1 MPCYESH
8 VEKYDLFNNI
18 EEYMKYDNLEGQIGT
33 TDSYNINCNF
43 IRENYVE
50 YNYAEHIPKL
60 TDMCKKFVYL
70 VESLL
75 NKYQEHVPYN
85 ECDIDYLN
93 YWLNNE
99 LTSIAPDKICKKSF
113 YKNMLSKN
121 NTNHML
127 RKLNGKILDIEEN
140 VLKDMNVLYML
151 YKYFK
156 EIKEIISNGNSNK
169 EDIIEHANKCVG
181 EYKKFIQRCTEY
193 KTNFCKALKIF
204 KDKYEE
210 INLCDYNLD
219 KWKNE
224 KLPALTAEGNAL
236 VKVCTPSVKRVEEAL
251 LEDRETII
259 GSVADPSHIDTKT
272 ITISVVATSG
282 ISFIFFILYKFTSF
296 GQFLSYRMNNDEN
309 VWENMDEKMNNLSY
323 TSDYEHINSE
333 KTPYNI
339 AYNSA

>member
-1 MPCYESH
+1 
-8 VEKYDLFNNI
+8 
-18 EEYMKYDNLEGQIGT
+18 MKYDNLEGQIGI

-169 EDIIEHANKCVG
+169 EDIIDYANKCVE
-181 EYKKFIQRCTEY
+181 EYKKFKQKCPEY
-193 KTNFCKALKIF
+193 QTNFCKTLKIF
-204 KDKYEE
+204 KDKYVE
-210 INLCDYNLD
+210 IDLCKYNL
-219 KWKNE
+219 KRWTKNKLPSLTGEDDILVEICSSSQKAIKE
-224 KLPALTAEGNAL
+224 KLAHEHSEISEDLQIAPNID
-236 VKVCTPSVKRVEEAL
+236 VE
-251 LEDRETII
+251 
-259 GSVADPSHIDTKT
+259 S
-272 ITISVVATSG
+272 ITIGVVATTG
-282 ISFIFFILYKFTSF
+282 ISLILFILYKVKRKS
-296 GQFLSYRMNNDEN
+296 
-309 VWENMDEKMNNLSY
+309 
-323 TSDYEHINSE
+323 
-333 KTPYNI
+333 P
-339 AYNSA
+339 